1 MKNKGWFWIILVSGL
16 VIWGGELFIAGGF
29 EPGRS
34 LKITFGFLALFFF
47 PGFCLAEVFSGKE
60 RIDFIDRLG
69 WSVVLSLGI
78 YSYPGLLGFIFKLRL
93 EWIFWMFFSLGVL
106 FWLGAVFLSFK
117 GSLNSL
123 SLRFSW
129 EKVLG
134 VILILFSALV
144 AYYMGAFR
152 GPEHD
157 WDLFNYIGEV
167 RKFLVW
173 GGAEVHHYFYLEA
186 PPDPV
191 HSYDLWAL
199 LWSVLAFKNRID
211 PVPLYIHSVF
221 LTVPLCFF
229 SFWSFARRGMGEL
242 GGFFAFSFYYF
253 FQLFY
258 GGLQFLARSSFY
270 PADSMWLLCFPALLS
285 LGFFYLEKGGRARLI
300 ATCFSAL
307 GVSIVHIL
315 WGLVW
320 YLVLGF
326 YLLWEIFASAGV
338 FKVLKDF
345 SGSPAKKFLKFC
357 FWSLMLFPYLL
368 SLFYIVYK
376 FQEEP
381 RQWFKPLFPSF
392 FLDQLWFYALV
403 FIGIPVLILIYLAR
417 NSPESSAGKKR
428 FFSQKIFSQ
437 LGILIFASLLI
448 ALPYIYLRAEVVRY
462 TQWESFGRNPYRAL
476 ITPELFFLNPF
487 KRSFFN
493 PNMSFHPFFW
503 LGVIFSLLFFFWK
516 RDKFSPLARAGFYS
530 FWSVIALVL
539 NPVYSSVFAKF
550 FTLGYLRRILRLP
563 ALLGFLF
570 AGGVW
575 ERFGLKREQTHR
587 LVLVWIFSALV
598 CFALIPAPAEP
609 LYRGLFK
616 KMIFLAKKENRDR
629 LLDDSEPFEYLKKNH
644 LIKPEE
650 VVFSDIF
657 TSFRLPAYLG
667 CYVAVQHKPGVGV
680 PDQDERRREEQEFF
694 HPRTSLERILE
705 ILKKRKASWVIINR
719 NPQYRLP
726 AYPFS
731 FGHPETAGKLLSASR
746 YFEKIYEKNDWLIFK
761 VKELNEKSPP
771 TLKKHSQSEK

>member
-16 VIWGGELFIAGGF
+16 VILGGELFIAGGF

-34 LKITFGFLALFFF
+34 LKITFGFLTLFFF
-47 PGFCLAEVFSGKE
+47 PGFCLAEILSGKE
-60 RIDFIDRLG
+60 RIDFIDQLG

-78 YSYPGLLGFIFKLRL
+78 YSYPGLLAFIFKLRL
-93 EWIFWMFFSLGVL
+93 EWIFWLFFILAVL
-106 FWLGAVFLSFK
+106 FWLGAIFSSFSVRAGFFSIRK
-117 GSLNSL
+117 L
-123 SLRFSW
+123 SW
-129 EKVLG
+129 EKASG
-134 VILILFSALV
+134 VILIFLAGLL
-144 AYYMGAFR
+144 AYYVGGFR
-152 GPEHD
+152 GPGHD

-173 GGAEVHHYFYLEA
+173 GGAEVHHYFYLDA

-199 LWSVLAFKNRID
+199 LWSVLAFKNRLD
-211 PVPLYIHSVF
+211 PIPLYIHSVF
-221 LTVPLCFF
+221 LTIPLCLF
-229 SFWSFARRGMGEL
+229 SFWSFARRGVGEL

-270 PADSMWLLCFPALLS
+270 PADSMWLLCFPGLLS
-285 LGFFYLEKGGRARLI
+285 FWFFYLEKGGKARLI

-307 GVSIVHIL
+307 GMSIVHIL

-326 YLLWEIFASAGV
+326 YLLWEIFRALALT
-338 FKVLKDF
+338 KILKDF
-345 SGSPAKKFLKFC
+345 SGSWGKKFLKFI
-357 FWSLMLFPYLL
+357 FWALVIFPYLL
-368 SLFYIVYK
+368 SLFYIFYK
-376 FQEEP
+376 LRQEP
-381 RQWFKPLFPSF
+381 PLWFKPIFSEF
-392 FLDQLWFYALV
+392 FLDRLWFYALV
-403 FIGIPVLILIYLAR
+403 FLAVPVFILVYLAR
-417 NSPESSAGKKR
+417 ERLRRSKEKFALDQNFKKV
-428 FFSQKIFSQ
+428 
-437 LGILIFASLLI
+437 LGIIFFSLLI
-448 ALPYIYLRAEVVRY
+448 ALPYICLRAEVVRY

-575 ERFGLKREQTHR
+575 ERFGLKREQTRR
-587 LVLVWIFSALV
+587 LVLVWIFSALISL
-598 CFALIPAPAEP
+598 ALIPAPAEP

-644 LIKPEE
+644 LIKPKE
-650 VVFSDIF
+650 VVFSDIL

-680 PDQDERRREEQEFF
+680 PDQDERRKEEQEFF
-694 HPRTSLERILE
+694 HSQTSLERILE

-719 NPQYRLP
+719 NPGYKLP
-726 AYPFS
+726 AYPVS
-731 FGHPETAGKLLSASR
+731 FGHPETAGKLLSAPQ
-746 YFEKIYEKNDWLIFK
+746 YFEKIYEKDDWLIFR
-761 VKELNEKSPP
+761 VK
-771 TLKKHSQSEK
+771 